1 MKKQNLQ
8 LFVFGITLFLIVL
21 YFYNKKNDED
31 KDIIE
36 GFSFFSSLWTII
48 KFPFYIL
55 KAILFPI
62 SLICKLIGFLEKI
75 INKFT

>member
-36 GFSFFSSLWTII
+36 GF
-48 KFPFYIL
+48 
-55 KAILFPI
+55 
-62 SLICKLIGFLEKI
+62 
-75 INKFT
+75 

>member
-21 YFYNKKNDED
+21 YFYNKKED

-55 KAILFPI
+55 KAILFPAT
-62 SLICKLIGFLEKI
+62 LICKLIGFLEKI
-75 INKFT
+75 INKLI